1 MSKEESKPK
10 NSGLATASLVLGIL
24 AIVFGAVGI
33 GAILGILAIV
43 FGAVSLKDNK
53 GKSLAGIITGVIGIL
68 VVVATAYFVF
78 AVIPKATDD
87 LQANQRDTQRKN
99 DVSVLVSD
107 VTYRISEDRGQ
118 LPDYDF
124 VSGMT
129 YKLVLVED
137 AIGKTLD
144 GDLIQPT
151 TSTAVYAMGED
162 CDGNKGVRNFSIT
175 VLLENGTKYCQGS

>member
-24 AIVFGAVGI
+24 AIVFGVVGI

-99 DVSVLVSD
+99 DVGVLVSD
-107 VTYRISEDRGQ
+107 VMYHISEDRGRI
-118 LPDYDF
+118 PD
-124 VSGMT
+124 VSYVSDMT
-129 YKLVLVED
+129 YKLAVID
-137 AIGKTLD
+137 SAIS
-144 GDLIQPT
+144 GDNGAKPT
-151 TSTAVYAMGED
+151 TSTAVYTKGVD
-162 CDGNKGVRNFSIT
+162 CDGSQSARKYSII
-175 VLLENGTKYCQGS
+175 VLLENGTEYCQGS